1 MLSPAR
7 YQSAG
12 ESTQPTPGIRPIG
25 AYMLQNAE
33 LVLPTVEGRGR
44 YRVQRKRG
52 LCTQQVV
59 YPKTLV
65 KGKYEVG

>member
-1 MLSPAR
+1 
-7 YQSAG
+7 
-12 ESTQPTPGIRPIG
+12 
-25 AYMLQNAE
+25 MLQIAE
-33 LVLPTVEGRGR
+33 LVLSTEEGRGR